1 MKNST
6 GSAPPC
12 TAPTPSKHR
21 TSTQSESPATTASAS
36 AHPSNPQAGKT
47 PTFPRSPPSKEA
59 QVNKTNTSSTSS
71 PASEPK
77 PTISRTTFYTG
88 LICLS
93 LGYVLGVLI
102 TARQILAQ

>member
-1 MKNST
+1 
-6 GSAPPC
+6 
-12 TAPTPSKHR
+12 
-21 TSTQSESPATTASAS
+21 
-36 AHPSNPQAGKT
+36 
-47 PTFPRSPPSKEA
+47 
-59 QVNKTNTSSTSS
+59 VNKTNTSSTSS